1 MNQNQKCGTLPIVPL
16 RKLFS
21 FFLFLS
27 SFFLFSIQ
35 SSFAQYQ
42 NTQKAVTANVTTT
55 IQGYY
60 ESLPVDYASNP
71 TKKYPLLIFLHGV
84 GELGNGTTQLPLV
97 LKNAIPKLL
106 NQGIFPASFTV
117 GGEKFSFIVI
127 SPQFTATTGQQEA
140 IDAMINYCIQRYRV
154 DVSRIYLTGL
164 SLGGKRSWDYPAYD
178 KVKASRPA
186 AIVPVCSGATGTTS
200 GIANVVGANLPM
212 WFLNNSD
219 DPYISATKALELVNT
234 INATSISPKAKITI
248 HQASGHDA
256 WTKSYD
262 PNFRVNQMNVY
273 EWMLS
278 YKKGTA
284 PAPSPAP
291 ALPIAN
297 AGSNKVITLPT
308 NSVTLDGSQSTSGGT
323 IVSYAWSKVSGSTAT
338 ITSPGSVKTTV
349 TGLVAGTYQF
359 KLTVKDSYG
368 ATASATVTVTVN
380 AATSTVPLYSDAGSD
395 QTITLPVSSVKI
407 SGSAGSTAPS
417 GSTHTWSQT
426 AGPVK
431 AVIASPWS
439 IGTDVTGLTTAGT
452 YQFTL
457 VLKDTYGN
465 TSTSSM
471 YVYVKAATSTV
482 PLYSDAGSNQTIT
495 LPVSSVKISGSS
507 GSTAPSGSTHTWSQT
522 AGPVKAVI
530 AAPWSIGTDVTGLTT
545 AGTYQFTLV
554 LKDKYGNTSTSSM
567 YVYVKAATSTVPLYS
582 DAGSNQT
589 ITLPV
594 SSVKISGSSGSTAP
608 SGSTHTWSQTAGP
621 VKAVIAAP
629 WSIGTDVTGLTT
641 AGTYQ
646 FTLVLKDKYGNTS
659 TSSMYVYVKAAIT
672 STSTD
677 VLYANA
683 GSNQT
688 IILPVTKSLLDGRKS
703 TAPVGSTHIWKQLS
717 GPSKANIL
725 YPYSIATDVTGL
737 NVVGDYKFYITITDP
752 KGNVQISYTHVF
764 VESAVSARTS
774 QGVGAVE
781 PVDPLQMANPD
792 QLPVAGELDVKINPN
807 PVKSDMTVWV
817 SGRATGR
824 TSLIVYSL
832 TGQVLLQQEFVKDT
846 PGMVNKTFN
855 VSKLAAG
862 TYVAQIIV
870 DNKYKKAIKIL
881 KQ

>member
-567 YVYVKAATSTVPLYS
+567 YVYVKAA
-582 DAGSNQT
+582 
-589 ITLPV
+589 
-594 SSVKISGSSGSTAP
+594 
-608 SGSTHTWSQTAGP
+608 
-621 VKAVIAAP
+621 
-629 WSIGTDVTGLTT
+629 
-641 AGTYQ
+641 
-646 FTLVLKDKYGNTS
+646 
-659 TSSMYVYVKAAIT
+659 IT